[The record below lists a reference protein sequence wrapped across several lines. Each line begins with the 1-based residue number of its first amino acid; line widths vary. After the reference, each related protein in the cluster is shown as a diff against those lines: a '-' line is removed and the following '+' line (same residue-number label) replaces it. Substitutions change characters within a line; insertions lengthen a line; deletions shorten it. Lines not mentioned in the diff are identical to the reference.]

1 MVYIGIDLH
10 RKRSQ
15 VAALDGNGELLFNRR
30 VATRP
35 GELFK
40 AIGAAGEEPVEVV
53 FEATFGWGWLADM
66 LAEAGIPT
74 HMAHPLATKAISSAR
89 VKNDSVDAKTLAHLL
104 RTNLLPEAWL
114 APPPAREARR
124 LVRMRAGLVRI
135 RTKLKNQIHAVLG
148 EHGVEVEMTDLF
160 GGAGRRLLSEL
171 RLPAVSQQ
179 RVEACLR
186 VIEEL
191 TEEVAVADQQL
202 KALFGQDHR
211 LERLLPIPGIGITIA
226 ATIVAEVWDVS
237 RFPSPDHLC
246 SWAGLTPNEH
256 SSADHVRRG
265 HISKQGSRWLRWV
278 MVEAAI
284 HALRDPE
291 LREFFDDAQTSLH
304 PLLGDRRQSELGEQT
319 PTGGSEQIGHLD
331 FHPVLTE
338 DGVNLILELG
348 PDPDQPGPHPN
359 EATRLSRRWWR
370 QPGFG

>member
-1 MVYIGIDLH
+1 
-10 RKRSQ
+10 
-15 VAALDGNGELLFNRR
+15 
-30 VATRP
+30 
-35 GELFK
+35 
-40 AIGAAGEEPVEVV
+40 
-53 FEATFGWGWLADM
+53 
-66 LAEAGIPT
+66 
-74 HMAHPLATKAISSAR
+74 MAHPLATKAISSAR

-135 RTKLKNQIHAVLG
+135 RTKFKNQIHAVLG
-148 EHGVEVEMTDLF
+148 EHGMEVEMTDLF
-160 GGAGRRLLSEL
+160 GAAGRRLLSEL

-191 TEEVAVADQQL
+191 TDEVAVADEQL

-237 RFPSPDHLC
+237 CFQSPDHLC

-265 HISKQGSRWLRWV
+265 HISTQGSRWLRWV

-291 LREFFDDAQTSLH
+291 LRDFSSAS
-304 PLLGDRRQSELGEQT
+304 PA
-319 PTGGSEQIGHLD
+319 GG
-331 FHPVLTE
+331 
-338 DGVNLILELG
+338 
-348 PDPDQPGPHPN
+348 
-359 EATRLSRRWWR
+359 ATRSPGSPSPAGCSLSPSTRRDGISWAAEHHPRVVVDSLVLHFASILARAALRTWFELR
-370 QPGFG
+370 GFKTPSHTRKRTVSPSVLLA